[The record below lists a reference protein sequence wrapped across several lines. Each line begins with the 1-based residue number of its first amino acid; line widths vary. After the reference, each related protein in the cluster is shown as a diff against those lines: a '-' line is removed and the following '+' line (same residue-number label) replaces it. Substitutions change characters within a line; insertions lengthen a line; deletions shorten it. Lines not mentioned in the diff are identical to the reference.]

1 MVHGSSMAKSL
12 NFFAPYLLTY
22 IQKKNREKFVF
33 QTFREVLAEDKEG
46 EMADKDKLS
55 ELRG

>member
-1 MVHGSSMAKSL
+1 MAKSL